1 MVSMLTRISVMTS
14 EWMGWW
20 WWVGLSRCIK
30 DWNIFF
36 IPFYILQGSHLF
48 MFYDRRTSLKYVLW
62 QTHIF
67 KICSMAGTH
76 LKDMFHIRP
85 TSLTYV
91 IWQTHIFKTCSMA
104 GTHHYAPPEWLK
116 TGQYK
121 GEPATVWSL
130 GDLFGPES
138 DHCRPLSQTD

>member
-1 MVSMLTRISVMTS
+1 MMRMVSNVKVGPHANDIKQDQRNENGGNAGQDFGDDIRVNGMMI
-14 EWMGWW
+14 MGLIIKMQK
-20 WWVGLSRCIK
+20 GLKYPFS
-30 DWNIFF
+30 FL
-36 IPFYILQGSHLF
+36 FYILQGSHLF

-62 QTHIF
+62 QTHLF
-67 KICSMAGTH
+67 KI
-76 LKDMFHIRP
+76 
-85 TSLTYV
+85 
-91 IWQTHIFKTCSMA
+91 CSMA